1 MQEITDYG
9 KVFETLVQK
18 TQDYIV
24 GNNLSAMVLGISGG
38 IDSTVVA
45 AICHEVSKRTNIPLI
60 GRSLPTTNNKT
71 NEVSTADLVG
81 KAFCTDYKV
90 CPIDRFYHQFMI
102 DIVHKETGSVRYKQ
116 NELTGGFTIDLE
128 DCLKFQTP
136 IANGNIQARLR
147 MIYLYNLASIHRGL
161 VMDTDNLTENNLGYF
176 TIHGDVGDFNPIGGL
191 WKTEVFKLAE
201 WLISY
206 YRTNSIKTMEKS
218 GLVDYSEWEEAV
230 NADSLIYAIE
240 ESLKL
245 KPTAGLGITNNDLE
259 EIGAESYDQVDDV
272 LKVILAWKMITVPSK
287 YNFNNF
293 IESDFI
299 SELTYIPEEIIESA
313 NLDGATGIKE
323 FWYIVLP
330 MAYGTL
336 SLFIVTGVAGIF
348 LAQYAAYDMYGGYA
362 STRIQGVGYWFYVSM
377 LNRFSEVS
385 RSAELPYYAA
395 LGVCLTFITL
405 PLMFITKWATEKFG
419 PSEE

>member
-1 MQEITDYG
+1 MKEITNYG

-81 KAFCTDYKV
+81 KAFCNDYKV
-90 CPIDRFYHQFMI
+90 YPIDRFYHQFMI
-102 DIVHKETGSVRYKQ
+102 DIVHKETGSVRYIQ
-116 NELTGGFTIDLE
+116 NEYTGGFTIDLE

-147 MIYLYNLASIHRGL
+147 MIYLYNLASIYGGL

-201 WLISY
+201 FLVEKYSVQSHFFETLDIQ
-206 YRTNSIKTMEKS
+206 KTDHS
-218 GLVDYSEWEEAV
+218 DYARCNAV
-230 NADSLIYAIE
+230 AK
-240 ESLKL
+240 SLKL
-245 KPTAGLGITNNDLE
+245 KPTAGLGITNDDLE
-259 EIGAESYDQVDDV
+259 ELGAESYDQVDAI
-272 LKVILAWKMITVPSK
+272 LQEILAWKTFNRDNNITYANK
-287 YNFNNF
+287 KDEKEAFLN
-293 IESDFI
+293 EQQM
-299 SELTYIPEEIIESA
+299 LTYPIEVISSVA
-313 NLDGATGIKE
+313 DRHFSSE
-323 FWYIVLP
+323 FKRAKLP
-330 MAYGTL
+330 VV
-336 SLFIVTGVAGIF
+336 IE
-348 LAQYAAYDMYGGYA
+348 
-362 STRIQGVGYWFYVSM
+362 RISY
-377 LNRFSEVS
+377 L
-385 RSAELPYYAA
+385 
-395 LGVCLTFITL
+395 I
-405 PLMFITKWATEKFG
+405 
-419 PSEE
+419 

>member
-1 MQEITDYG
+1 MTEIKDYG
-9 KVFETLVQK
+9 VVFETIVTK
-18 TQDYIV
+18 TAEYLIQ
-24 GNNLSAMVLGISGG
+24 NNIKAQVIGISGG

-45 AICHEVSKRTNIPLI
+45 AICHEVSKRINIPLI

-81 KAFCTDYKV
+81 KAFCNDFKV
-90 CPIDRFYHQFMI
+90 YPIDRFYHQFMI

-116 NELTGGFTIDLE
+116 NEYTGGFTIDLE

-201 WLISY
+201 WLMNWYGSY
-206 YRTNSIKTMEKS
+206 THTYFYTDAPEIIDYKQGNLAKAVAIK
-218 GLVDYSEWEEAV
+218 
-230 NADSLIYAIE
+230 

-259 EIGAESYDQVDDV
+259 EIGAESYDQVDR
-272 LKVILAWKMITVPSK
+272 IL
-287 YNFNNF
+287 
-293 IESDFI
+293 
-299 SELTYIPEEIIESA
+299 
-313 NLDGATGIKE
+313 
-323 FWYIVLP
+323 
-330 MAYGTL
+330 
-336 SLFIVTGVAGIF
+336 
-348 LAQYAAYDMYGGYA
+348 Q
-362 STRIQGVGYWFYVSM
+362 
-377 LNRFSEVS
+377 
-385 RSAELPYYAA
+385 
-395 LGVCLTFITL
+395 CLTDNSISTDTIDDIPDAVLEAVVKRHNASKFKRKQLPIKITRDE
-405 PLMFITKWATEKFG
+405 IV
-419 PSEE
+419 